1 MSKRLEDFL
10 EQLKDKAP
18 HIVKK
23 NKGALV
29 GAALGYLLTD
39 SKQAQSV
46 LLGLIAGAIVVDN
59 KQDNDNE

>member
-1 MSKRLEDFL
+1 MNKKVEDFV
-10 EQLKDKAP
+10 EQFKDKAP
-18 HIVKK
+18 QIVKK